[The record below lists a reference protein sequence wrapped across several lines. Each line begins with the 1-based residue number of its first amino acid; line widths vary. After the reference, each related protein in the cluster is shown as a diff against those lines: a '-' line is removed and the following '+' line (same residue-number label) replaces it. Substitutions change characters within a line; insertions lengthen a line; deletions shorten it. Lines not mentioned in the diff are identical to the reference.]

1 MIKPLNKEYLFN
13 FSKIKFNL
21 DFSDII
27 KELTSLKKE
36 LFFCKNNS

>member
-21 DFSDII
+21 DFSEII
-27 KELTSLKKE
+27 EELTSFKKE
-36 LFFCKNNS
+36 LIACGND

>member
-21 DFSDII
+21 DFSEII
-27 KELTSLKKE
+27 EKINFFKKRINC
-36 LFFCKNNS
+36 LWK